1 MIPPAPTTGSIV
13 AVCRVHA
20 VLPDAG
26 RVGSTAID
34 KRPVPGAV
42 AVGPLG
48 IAGDAQRDVE
58 HHGGPDKAV
67 YAYGEGA
74 ADAWVEAL
82 GTALEP
88 GVLGENLRVAGLDV
102 DAALIGERWQVG
114 RAGLGPLLEVASPR
128 IPCQTFA
135 RFLADRLPEADV
147 GRWVRRFTAAGRP
160 GAYLRVV
167 EPGVLAAG
175 DPVQVVS
182 RPDHGVSIT
191 SWFLGQDDLGGS
203 AAQARALLDAEA
215 AGQVRL
221 AAAVREGAER
231 ALARPAAVRA
241 VVATMTTS
249 SPERPA

>member
-1 MIPPAPTTGSIV
+1 MSALPDSTEPDSTEPDAAAPDAPPTTGTV
-13 AVCRVHA
+13 LAVCRVHA

-34 KRPVPGAV
+34 KRPVLGAV
-42 AVGPLG
+42 PVGELG
-48 IAGDAQRDVE
+48 IEGDVQRDVDN
-58 HHGGPDKAV
+58 HGGPDRAV
-67 YAYGEGA
+67 YAYGESA
-74 ADAWVEAL
+74 ADTWAEAL

-88 GVLGENLRVAGLDV
+88 GVFGENLRVADLDV

-114 RAGLGPLLEVASPR
+114 QAGLGPLLEVASPR

-147 GRWVRRFTAAGRP
+147 ERWVRRFTAAGRP

-175 DPVQVVS
+175 DTVEVVS
-182 RPDHGVSIT
+182 RPGHRVSVA
-191 SWFLGQDDLGGS
+191 SWFLGHDDL
-203 AAQARALLDAEA
+203 AADASDARALIDAEA

-221 AAAVREGAER
+221 AASMREGAEK
-231 ALARPAAVRA
+231 ALARP
-241 VVATMTTS
+241 
-249 SPERPA
+249 

>member
-1 MIPPAPTTGSIV
+1 MTTPSPEAPPAVGTV
-13 AVCRVHA
+13 RAVCRVHA

-26 RVGSTAID
+26 RVGSTGID
-34 KRPVPGAV
+34 KRPVLGAV
-42 AVGPLG
+42 VVGDLG
-48 IAGDAQRDVE
+48 IEGDVQLDVE

-67 YAYGEGA
+67 YAYGESA
-74 ADAWVEAL
+74 TDAWAEVL

-88 GVLGENLRVAGLDV
+88 GVFGENLRVAGLDV

-114 RAGLGPLLEVASPR
+114 QAGLGPLLEVASPR

-147 GRWVRRFTAAGRP
+147 ERWVRRFTAAGRP

-175 DPVQVVS
+175 DPVEVVS
-182 RPDHGVSIT
+182 RPDHEVSVAA
-191 SWFLGQDDLGGS
+191 WFLGHDDLAGN
-203 AAQARALLDAEA
+203 AADARALLDAEA

-221 AAAVREGAER
+221 AASVREGAEK
-231 ALARPAAVRA
+231 AVARP
-241 VVATMTTS
+241 
-249 SPERPA
+249 